1 MKVKLLLPLLAA
13 ASLFIAGCGSTPQ
26 DLIQEKTGLT
36 KEQATAVA
44 TRLDELGAKEIEDV
58 SEVNKDKGMY
68 YVQDDKYGRVFFQ
81 IINGELAR
89 VENQQGVPLTKDN
102 KFTLENTYLSDE
114 DIAKFQVTAQHAV
127 KDKLK
132 SPSTAKFSD
141 EKVQRANNM
150 VMVSGN
156 VDAQNSFG
164 ATLRNG
170 YLVQIDYSKNEAV
183 DAALF

>member
-1 MKVKLLLPLLAA
+1 MKTKVLGSLLVA
-13 ASLFIAGCGSTPQ
+13 ASIFIAGCGSSPQ
-26 DLIQEKTGLT
+26 ELIQEKTGLT

-81 IINGELAR
+81 VINGELAR

-141 EKVQRANNM
+141 EKVQRANDM

-156 VDAQNSFG
+156 VDAQNGFG
-164 ATLRNG
+164 ATLRNS
-170 YLVQIDYSKNEAV
+170 YLVQINYSENKAV
-183 DAALF
+183 EVGIF